1 MGSGF
6 GLMAVLSTSI
16 SYANPCFFSFPR
28 FRVSRMR
35 RAANDPEVQLVE
47 QESKRHKADSALD
60 AVKFV
65 GLARMQDSSNF
76 LSLTHT
82 L

>member
-1 MGSGF
+1 
-6 GLMAVLSTSI
+6 
-16 SYANPCFFSFPR
+16 
-28 FRVSRMR
+28 MR